1 MRTHVSE
8 RNPAARFDRRPLST
22 CLLAS
27 VLPLVFASFLLLT
40 APVVW
45 RALQDPG
52 PTYPT
57 LASCAAITD
66 STNRLACYDR
76 FEKDAL
82 RAPAKGA
89 NALFASH

>member
-1 MRTHVSE
+1 MRAYVE
-8 RNPAARFDRRPLST
+8 RNPTARFDRRPLST

-40 APVVW
+40 APLVW
-45 RALQDPG
+45 RALQDAG
-52 PTYPT
+52 TTSLT

-66 STNRLACYDR
+66 NANRLACYDR
-76 FEKDAL
+76 FERDAM
-82 RAPAKGA
+82 RPPAKGA